1 MPFVNYVYA
10 FLNNIWDFKKLKDLI
25 DLSRKGNYKFF
36 IFFMRDPETEQ
47 VQNFPFSNM
56 IGHKCGALN
65 IMCKRWNTNSF
76 R

>member
-10 FLNNIWDFKKLKDLI
+10 FLNNIWDFKKLNDLI

-65 IMCKRWNTNSF
+65 IMCKRWNTN
-76 R
+76 